1 MKTQNLNLS
10 SITGM
15 IMMSIPALFF
25 FSVVMEQFFNNNFL
39 IENIFVPIDKTSG
52 LLSAF
57 LMIGL
62 PFIAVCINLIP
73 LINLKIKKENNTLR
87 LSFDI
92 KTRVLNIVIICLGII
107 TMAIIL
113 GYLFTENFKLR

>member
-1 MKTQNLNLS
+1 
-10 SITGM
+10 
-15 IMMSIPALFF
+15 MSVPVLFF
-25 FSVVMEQFFNNNFL
+25 FSVAMEQVFNNNFL

-62 PFIAVCINLIP
+62 PFIAICINLIP
-73 LINLKIKKENNTLR
+73 LVNLKIKKENEFLH

-92 KTRVLNIVIICLGII
+92 KTKILNIFIICLGFFTI
-107 TMAIIL
+107 AIIL
-113 GYLFTENFKLR
+113 GYLVTENFKLK